1 MAAAC
6 AALCAALGLVLLA
19 ARPSAALAGTR
30 PVRHVVIVGI
40 SGLRWIFATPATT
53 PALWRLAEGGSVG
66 ALVDYAQQPV
76 ACPDDGWLTLN
87 GGARAEG
94 PRPCAALPPVLSEG
108 TGARIPAM
116 PEIIR
121 YNEQFHESPDWG
133 LLQPGRLRHG
143 RRARGRTRGR
153 RAVRRRR
160 SVPPVCQP
168 AHRYGAGS
176 LSADRSRSW
185 RAQFS

>member
-1 MAAAC
+1 MKKALRAARVAAAC

-87 GGARAEG
+87 
-94 PRPCAALPPVLSEG
+94 
-108 TGARIPAM
+108 
-116 PEIIR
+116 
-121 YNEQFHESPDWG
+121 
-133 LLQPGRLRHG
+133 
-143 RRARGRTRGR
+143 
-153 RAVRRRR
+153 
-160 SVPPVCQP
+160 
-168 AHRYGAGS
+168 
-176 LSADRSRSW
+176 
-185 RAQFS
+185 